1 MRVSLIMIFLDE
13 KHILFVLLLN
23 VYLGLSPQ
31 AKTRRCI
38 FVVLAFSLFKRMT
51 WSWFTHHRSASGYGW
66 CNKCQLWLRQ
76 RHKLRNQWYWLI
88 YKGSVKPGQKKPYK
102 WTNKLTSIDEACH
115 SPIYRRRTFT
125 ELNKP
130 PVSRHHHNYQIETSD
145 FLQKLHP
152 SRSWSLSVLTSCSS
166 CRVNYVKS

>member
-1 MRVSLIMIFLDE
+1 MSRDKYIPPRYLPLITQAFGMCGKQNTPIIFFSALFCQEKTRNYCFLCELAWSWFFLDE

-38 FVVLAFSLFKRMT
+38 FVVLAYSLFKRMT

-88 YKGSVKPGQKKPYK
+88 YKGSVKPGQKKA
-102 WTNKLTSIDEACH
+102 L
-115 SPIYRRRTFT
+115 
-125 ELNKP
+125 
-130 PVSRHHHNYQIETSD
+130 
-145 FLQKLHP
+145 
-152 SRSWSLSVLTSCSS
+152 
-166 CRVNYVKS
+166 